1 MNHHHPDQPKHF
13 NRPAYSAAGPDSSLL
28 GDDIQNSTR
37 YFRESGGR
45 YQPTR
50 RGLLALLASIGCMT
64 AGMGTP
70 ACAQTS
76 AAWAAIETRARG
88 QTVYFNAWGGSE
100 AINRYIQWVAGEVQ
114 QRHGVRLEHVKIS
127 DAADMVKRVRAEK
140 AAGKTRG
147 SVDLV
152 WINGENFL
160 TMKREGLLFG
170 PFAEGLPGY
179 ALVDVQG
186 KPTTQLDF
194 SEPVDGLE
202 APWGMA
208 QLTFMADS
216 RRTPAPP
223 RSLSEL
229 LAFAKANPGRLTYP
243 RPPNFHG
250 TTFLKQLLLDLN
262 TERSALY
269 RPVTPAAF
277 AQATAPLWRT
287 LADLHPQLWRAGR
300 QFPQNAE
307 AMRQMLADGEL
318 LLALTFNPNDAAN
331 EIAAKRLP
339 ASIVSYQF
347 ESGTIGNT
355 HFVAI
360 PINAS
365 ASDGAQV
372 LANFLLS
379 PEAQARKADIAVWGD
394 PTVLAL
400 ERLSP
405 ADLAR
410 FAAKPLPGQVS
421 RSAPALPEPHGSWVE
436 PLEREWLKRY
446 GQ

>member
-1 MNHHHPDQPKHF
+1 MNTPH
-13 NRPAYSAAGPDSSLL
+13 L
-28 GDDIQNSTR
+28 GQNSISLDSR
-37 YFRESGGR
+37 GSGDPCL
-45 YQPTR
+45 PTR
-50 RGLLALLASIGCMT
+50 RAALALLAAIA
-64 AGMGTP
+64 AGLSAP
-70 ACAQTS
+70 AWAQTT
-76 AAWAAIETRARG
+76 AAWAAIEARARG

-114 QRHGVRLEHVKIS
+114 QRYGVRLEHVKIS

-186 KPTTQLDF
+186 KPTTRLDF

-216 RRTPAPP
+216 RRTPEPP
-223 RSLSEL
+223 RSLDAL
-229 LAFAKANPGRLTYP
+229 LSFAKANPGRLTYP

-277 AQATAPLWRT
+277 TQATAPLWRT
-287 LADLHPQLWRAGR
+287 LDALHPQLWRAGR
-300 QFPQNAE
+300 QFPLNAE

-360 PINAS
+360 PVNAS
-365 ASDGAQV
+365 ASEGAQV
-372 LANFLLS
+372 VANFLLS
-379 PEAQARKADIAVWGD
+379 PAAQARKADIEVWGD

-405 ADLAR
+405 ADRAR
-410 FAAKPLPGQVS
+410 FAAQPLPGQVA
-421 RSAPALPEPHGSWVE
+421 RSAPALPEPHGSWVD